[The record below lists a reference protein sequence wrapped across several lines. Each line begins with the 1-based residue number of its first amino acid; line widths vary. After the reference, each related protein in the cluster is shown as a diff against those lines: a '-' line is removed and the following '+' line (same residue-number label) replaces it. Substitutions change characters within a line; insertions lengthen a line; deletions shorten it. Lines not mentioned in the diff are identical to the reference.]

1 MARTIRQIKGAMTQQ
16 FMADSTIIEMYGFE
30 AGSSFEDTFSAVSL
44 ESIWFSIVAA
54 AIYVLETLFD
64 AFREDVDAKIAEAV
78 VASIPWYHKIS
89 LEFQYGDSLV
99 FDEKTQGFVY
109 PVIDTTKQIVKYAAC
124 RDLGGMVYVLASK
137 DDGSGSPTAL
147 SADELTAFD
156 AYLHERKP
164 AGVLLQA
171 ASFDP
176 DQVQVA
182 VTVQY
187 NPQVL
192 SPDGQLIAEPGV
204 YPVED
209 AIDAYLKGIVYGG
222 ALNKTKLVD
231 AIQAAAGVIDVSLTG
246 VSVKTAAES
255 TFTPVAGNNYT
266 SVGGSFL
273 SNNLRSTISYV
284 LSL

>member
-16 FMADSTIIEMYGFE
+16 FMADSNIIEMYGFE
-30 AGSSFEDTFSAVSL
+30 AGASFEDTFSAVSL

-64 AFREDVDAKIAEAV
+64 AFKEDVDAKIAEAV

-99 FDEKTQGFVY
+99 FDEKTQSFVY
-109 PVIDTTKQIVKYAAC
+109 PEIDSTRQIVKFAAC

-137 DDGSGSPTAL
+137 DNGSGFPAPL
-147 SADELTAFD
+147 SADELAAFD
-156 AYLHERKP
+156 SYLRERKP
-164 AGVLLQA
+164 AGVLLQTNSL
-171 ASFDP
+171 AS
-176 DQVQVA
+176 DQVQV
-182 VTVQY
+182 VMSVQY

-192 SPDGQLIAEPGV
+192 SPDGQLISRPGT

-209 AIDAYLKGIVYGG
+209 AINAYLNGIIYGG

-231 AIQAAAGVIDVSLTG
+231 AVQAAEGVIDVSLTS
-246 VSVKTAAES
+246 VSVKTATGSA
-255 TFTPVAGNNYT
+255 FTPVAGNNYL
-266 SVGGSFL
+266 SVGGSFV
-273 SNNLRSTISYV
+273 SNNLRNGIDYV

>member
-204 YPVED
+204 YPVEE

>member
-1 MARTIRQIKGAMTQQ
+1 MTQQ

-30 AGSSFEDTFSAVSL
+30 AGSSFEDTFSALSL

-204 YPVED
+204 YPVEE

-231 AIQAAAGVIDVSLTG
+231 AIQAAAGVIDVILTG

-255 TFTPVAGNNYT
+255 TFTPVARNNYT

>member
-1 MARTIRQIKGAMTQQ
+1 MTQQ

-30 AGSSFEDTFSAVSL
+30 AGSSFEDTFSALSL

-204 YPVED
+204 YPVEE

-255 TFTPVAGNNYT
+255 TFTPVARNNYT